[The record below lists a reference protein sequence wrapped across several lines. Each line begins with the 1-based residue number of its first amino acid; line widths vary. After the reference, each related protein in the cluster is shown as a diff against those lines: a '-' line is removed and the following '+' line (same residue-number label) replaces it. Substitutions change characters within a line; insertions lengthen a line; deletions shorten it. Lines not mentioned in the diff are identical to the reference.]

1 MCEHTDVSLGS
12 TLPEWT
18 QQRLALSGEM
28 VKAGR
33 LEEKGRAVKEKW
45 RLLIV

>member
-1 MCEHTDVSLGS
+1 VSLGS

-18 QQRLALSGEM
+18 LGRQRSVLSRES
-28 VKAGR
+28 VKEGR
-33 LEEKGRAVKEKW
+33 QEQGRAVKEKW